1 MKGCDS
7 KRLTRAEKCRAG
19 HGMGTVVFAG
29 DDSDN
34 LLALRIHR
42 RSWEQEKCG
51 KVGFLCMM
59 LIINGTKIH
68 VCCIALRYS

>member
-7 KRLTRAEKCRAG
+7 ERLTRAEKCRAG

-34 LLALRIHR
+34 LLALRITVEAGNR
-42 RSWEQEKCG
+42 RSVEK
-51 KVGFLCMM
+51 
-59 LIINGTKIH
+59 
-68 VCCIALRYS
+68 